1 MQARN
6 NNIVYALSA
15 VAFLILFNIIDRAPI
30 FHSPLFVNS
39 CARVVLSFHNS
50 PFKKKLQTRKGWTTF
65 SKQTRLRR
73 PRRHRNSPIKT
84 NRTISSPRVRLFAPL
99 NTRTAPVFFFPI
111 ILFRLTLPLLFSIT
125 YARVLFRLR
134 RRNGRICFRA
144 TIRYREC
151 RSAIGTEQRRFY
163 SRKRDWHASSTT
175 TDDDNER
182 FERKF
187 PPAATT
193 TTKSRANGTRDVA
206 REPSFG
212 AFRSFYRSRLGF

>member
-1 MQARN
+1 MDDFFKADATAASTPPPQQPDQNQTNDFFAAGTF
-6 NNIVYALSA
+6 VCAFKHAL
-15 VAFLILFNIIDRAPI
+15 
-30 FHSPLFVNS
+30 H
-39 CARVVLSFHNS
+39 
-50 PFKKKLQTRKGWTTF
+50 
-65 SKQTRLRR
+65 
-73 PRRHRNSPIKT
+73 
-84 NRTISSPRVRLFAPL
+84 
-99 NTRTAPVFFFPI
+99 PVFFFPI
-111 ILFRLTLPLLFSIT
+111 LFRLKTLPFLFSIT

-144 TIRYREC
+144 TTRYREC

-193 TTKSRANGTRDVA
+193 TTTKSRANGTRDVA

>member
-6 NNIVYALSA
+6 NNIVYALSV

-30 FHSPLFVNS
+30 FHSPVFACPCGFCLFI
-39 CARVVLSFHNS
+39 ATQFILHFK
-50 PFKKKLQTRKGWTTF
+50 KKKLQTRKVWTTF

-84 NRTISSPRVRLFAPL
+84 NRTISSLRVRLFAPL

-151 RSAIGTEQRRFY
+151 
-163 SRKRDWHASSTT
+163 
-175 TDDDNER
+175 
-182 FERKF
+182 
-187 PPAATT
+187 
-193 TTKSRANGTRDVA
+193 
-206 REPSFG
+206 
-212 AFRSFYRSRLGF
+212 

>member
-1 MQARN
+1 M
-6 NNIVYALSA
+6 
-15 VAFLILFNIIDRAPI
+15 VAFLILFTIIDRAPI
-30 FHSPLFVNS
+30 FHSPLFGALNVVFVFS
-39 CARVVLSFHNS
+39 RVTILHL
-50 PFKKKLQTRKGWTTF
+50 KKRLQTRKVWTTF

-99 NTRTAPVFFFPI
+99 NTHCTSFLVSNS
-111 ILFRLTLPLLFSIT
+111 LFRLNLPFLFSLT
-125 YARVLFRLR
+125 YARVLFLLR

-144 TIRYREC
+144 TTRFREC

-182 FERKF
+182 LERKF

-193 TTKSRANGTRDVA
+193 TTTRKSRANGTRDVT
-206 REPSFG
+206 REHSFG

>member
-1 MQARN
+1 MDDFFKADATPASTPPPQQPDQNQTNDFFAAGTF
-6 NNIVYALSA
+6 VCAFKHALHQ
-15 VAFLILFNIIDRAPI
+15 F
-30 FHSPLFVNS
+30 
-39 CARVVLSFHNS
+39 SF
-50 PFKKKLQTRKGWTTF
+50 FQF
-65 SKQTRLRR
+65 S
-73 PRRHRNSPIKT
+73 S
-84 NRTISSPRVRLFAPL
+84 V
-99 NTRTAPVFFFPI
+99 
-111 ILFRLTLPLLFSIT
+111 LLFHFCFQST

-144 TIRYREC
+144 TTRYREC

-193 TTKSRANGTRDVA
+193 TTTKSRANGTRDVA

-212 AFRSFYRSRLGF
+212 AFRSFYRSRFGF